1 MARLDLQCPN
11 GCGEGV
17 FEVLNAEVL
26 VDRTGAY
33 LRHRAG
39 AATYVC
45 ATCQAV
51 AIDMAGAAREMRRE
65 MAVQPEVVHCPTCG
79 IELMLPEDEPL
90 TAVLECP
97 ACETR
102 FDVEEGMRR
111 LHGGASSP
119 LDGPD
124 G

>member
-1 MARLDLQCPN
+1 MARLDLQCLN
-11 GCGEGV
+11 GCEEGV

-51 AIDMAGAAREMRRE
+51 AVDLAGVVREMRRE
-65 MAVQPEVVHCPTCG
+65 TVVRPEVVHCPTCG
-79 IELMLPEDEPL
+79 IELLLPEDEPL
-90 TAVLECP
+90 TELLECP
-97 ACETR
+97 SCETR
-102 FDVEEGMRR
+102 FGVEEGRRR
-111 LHGGASSP
+111 LLGGSP
-119 LDGPD
+119 SLLDGPD